1 MAIQKRLHLVALILI
16 LLLPGP
22 LAAAD
27 RWQLAGPEGGRI
39 PALLLDPSDPQ
50 VLYAAADYGG
60 VFKSP
65 GSGVAWS
72 PVNEGLRGAEV
83 LSLAADPGH
92 PGTIYAGDDHHRIFR
107 SDDGGAHWSGHTVG
121 FSMGLVT
128 AALLVTPEA
137 VYAVVYDSDRPTV
150 YKSIDRGVSW
160 SFLGLSGARTLA
172 LDPADPHLLYAGTSG
187 SGVLHSTDG
196 GASWTGAVEGL
207 PDQAAVTA
215 LATLPGLGRTIYA
228 AVEGA
233 GVYRSTDGGSHWQRT
248 SRGLLRAE
256 ILNLAAGP
264 APSTLYAVAK
274 PGPSSGHVLYRS
286 TDGGTH
292 WQRAAGQGLPPDFLA
307 LTADPRGGAVY
318 AGSGL
323 GSTGVFRS
331 LDGGATWS
339 AFNHG
344 LRAVPVDVLADPKR
358 PGIAYIS
365 SSSSGSPLQKTLDGG
380 ASWRP
385 LGGFAGILDLLAIDP
400 QRPATLYLSNG
411 SLQRSRNGGRAW
423 EALGPGTY
431 FLAID
436 PSQPSVLYRYAGAGI
451 ERSADAG
458 ETWAPDFTLPS
469 CGSSISLAVDPS
481 SEVFVGMSSPCDS
494 ASPFLLYKRGLDGSW
509 KAVTGPPM
517 TSLLS
522 TARLAADPRQPSTL
536 YVSVIEHPLQPV
548 PGVFGEVFR
557 STDGGAS
564 WSPVPGLSN
573 GITTALAFPAGEPG
587 AVYAARF
594 GELTSNVYRSVDG
607 GKTWAIAGEGIDG
620 EGIDGGFVLSM
631 SAGGGNPA
639 TIYAVT
645 YGGLYSLTRGTP

>member
-1 MAIQKRLHLVALILI
+1 
-16 LLLPGP
+16 
-22 LAAAD
+22 
-27 RWQLAGPEGGRI
+27 
-39 PALLLDPSDPQ
+39 
-50 VLYAAADYGG
+50 
-60 VFKSP
+60 
-65 GSGVAWS
+65 
-72 PVNEGLRGAEV
+72 
-83 LSLAADPGH
+83 
-92 PGTIYAGDDHHRIFR
+92 
-107 SDDGGAHWSGHTVG
+107 
-121 FSMGLVT
+121 
-128 AALLVTPEA
+128 
-137 VYAVVYDSDRPTV
+137 
-150 YKSIDRGVSW
+150 
-160 SFLGLSGARTLA
+160 
-172 LDPADPHLLYAGTSG
+172 
-187 SGVLHSTDG
+187 
-196 GASWTGAVEGL
+196 
-207 PDQAAVTA
+207 
-215 LATLPGLGRTIYA
+215 
-228 AVEGA
+228 
-233 GVYRSTDGGSHWQRT
+233 
-248 SRGLLRAE
+248 
-256 ILNLAAGP
+256 
-264 APSTLYAVAK
+264 
-274 PGPSSGHVLYRS
+274 
-286 TDGGTH
+286 
-292 WQRAAGQGLPPDFLA
+292 
-307 LTADPRGGAVY
+307 VY

-548 PGVFGEVFR
+548 PGVFGEVFQ

-607 GKTWAIAGEGIDG
+607 GKTWAIAREGIAG